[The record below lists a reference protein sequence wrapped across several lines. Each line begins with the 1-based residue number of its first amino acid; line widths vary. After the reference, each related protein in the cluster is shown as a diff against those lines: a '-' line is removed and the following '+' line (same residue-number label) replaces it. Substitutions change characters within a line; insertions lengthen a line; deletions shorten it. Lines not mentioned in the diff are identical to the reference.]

1 MSIENAVKKLS
12 ETSAI
17 CGANPPLNDL
27 LTGMVAMKKD
37 TVKQAEH
44 QAELGNYR
52 DAARLHD
59 EANGMIRILLFV
71 SRIVNDR
78 AS

>member
-1 MSIENAVKKLS
+1 MSIENAVKVLS
-12 ETSAI
+12 DTSAT
-17 CGANPPLNDL
+17 CGASPPLSDL

-59 EANGMIRILLFV
+59 EANGIIRVLLLV

-78 AS
+78 AG